1 LFVLCI
7 ACQYLRALK
16 SAGGIFLIQ
25 LLGGFYMNY
34 TVQFCPEGLD
44 QSPYEWTIKSSTG
57 NVLNNEWF
65 KSEREAHAYLDATLG
80 IYSAPVQDL
89 PVGEYVRRKAD
100 SSKVYK
106 RGAYDRSSRTY
117 ELEDCSDCSR
127 SIYVKRGTI
136 LFYGF
141 TY

>member
-1 LFVLCI
+1 MCI
-7 ACQYLRALK
+7 ACQYLEALK
-16 SAGGIFLIQ
+16 SAGSIFLIH
-25 LLGGFYMNY
+25 LLGGFIVKY

-44 QSPYEWTIKSSTG
+44 QSPYEWTIKGSAG

-65 KSEREAHAYLDATLG
+65 KSEKEAHEYLGAVLG
-80 IYSAPVQDL
+80 IYSAPVEDL
-89 PVGEYVRRKAD
+89 PLGEYVRRKAD

-127 SIYVKRGTI
+127 SIYVKRGTV

>member
-1 LFVLCI
+1 M
-7 ACQYLRALK
+7 YL
-16 SAGGIFLIQ
+16 S
-25 LLGGFYMNY
+25 
-34 TVQFCPEGLD
+34 
-44 QSPYEWTIKSSTG
+44 
-57 NVLNNEWF
+57 
-65 KSEREAHAYLDATLG
+65 KSEQDFIGRANVFLEDLLQEGRPLPEAFAVVCKIFRLTDDAAQLVRDHYAAG
-80 IYSAPVQDL
+80 VYSARVEAL
-89 PVGEYVRRKAD
+89 PLGEYVRRKAD

-106 RGAYDRSSRTY
+106 RGAYDRSTRTY

>member
-1 LFVLCI
+1 
-7 ACQYLRALK
+7 
-16 SAGGIFLIQ
+16 
-25 LLGGFYMNY
+25 MNY

-44 QSPYEWTIKSSTG
+44 QSPYEWTIKNSAG

-65 KSEREAHAYLDATLG
+65 KSEREAYAYLGATLG
-80 IYSAPVQDL
+80 IYSAEVQDL
-89 PVGEYVRRKAD
+89 PLGEYVRRKAD

-127 SIYVKRGTI
+127 SIYVKRGTV